1 MSQEKASLKE
11 INRGIPE
18 NDVRYI
24 RPDGYNAGQIRG
36 IVRSYELRQKS
47 CKKAGC
53 KCQN

>member
-1 MSQEKASLKE
+1 MNQKDALKE

-18 NDVRYI
+18 NDVRYVKHS
-24 RPDGYNAGQIRG
+24 GYNAGQIRG
-36 IVRSYELRQKS
+36 IVSSYELRQKA